1 MKKRIAAAL
10 VCVVMLIGLIP
21 AVAQANTINR
31 LTGRDLSIYEALEAQ
46 ITEVA
51 AGVRTCT
58 ELAVPASAVPM
69 DQEGYSAEELGV
81 SAIVED
87 EDITQEAADALSQLV
102 TFDLYAIL
110 QMLMATHPYEMYWFD
125 KTGQVDVYFGVSAYD
140 EGDGWRACLS
150 EDGALLIC
158 LPVAVEYAA
167 DDFETDPDKTA
178 AAWVIR
184 ATPQEI
190 VDANANRSDYEKL
203 EAYRA
208 ALCQMVAYN
217 HAAAEDSTVPYGN
230 PWQPVWVF
238 DNDDDTD
245 VVCEGYAKAF
255 QYLCDLTDFTSDAV
269 RCYTVS
275 GDSNGGGHM
284 WNIVTMDDGA
294 NYLVDVTNCDEGMA
308 GADDELFLKGYAAVE
323 EDGTYIFTCN
333 DLYTVTYHYDD
344 EMVLLYTGE
353 ELTISATDYTPP
365 ARPALEAAAMTLSDG
380 ISLHFYVD
388 FDILPS
394 EGAWMTFEWG
404 NVKTAMDEPQLLTS
418 GDYAGDYRFTC
429 PLSAKELSDTVTA
442 TLYLDGGETVAK
454 YKYSGDQYLTAL
466 IANTGFTSATNK
478 LARAVRTYGAA
489 ARYYFLGGENVSVTN
504 VTEVAATYLTPGA
517 ALADGDISFYG
528 KSLLAKD
535 TLKLRLYFAAPFQP
549 AVEVKIGGAD
559 KAYTIQPAGEG
570 YYAVDISVMPAEL
583 TKGFDVR
590 VTGTAIQFSVGVND
604 YIATAL
610 ANSTD
615 AALRKLVCAIYHY
628 GVAAQPGT
636 QTETW
641 GPLY

>member
-10 VCVVMLIGLIP
+10 VCVVMLASLIP
-21 AVAQANTINR
+21 AVAQGNTVNR
-31 LTGRDLSIYEALEAQ
+31 LTGRELSIYQALEAQ
-46 ITEVA
+46 VIEVA
-51 AGVRTCT
+51 AGVRSST
-58 ELAVPASAVPM
+58 EFVLPASAVPLE
-69 DQEGYSAEELGV
+69 QEGYSAEELGV

-87 EDITQEAADALSQLV
+87 DAVTEEAVTAMTQLAM
-102 TFDLYAIL
+102 FDLPAVMRLLI
-110 QMLMATHPYEMYWFD
+110 ASHPFEMYWYD
-125 KTGQVDVYFGVSAYD
+125 KTAQIDVYFGVAAYD
-140 EGDGWRACLS
+140 AGEGWMACMD
-150 EDGALLIC
+150 ENEALMIC
-158 LPVAVEYAA
+158 LPVAEEYAA
-167 DDFETDPDKTA
+167 DSYEVDLTETA
-178 AAWVIR
+178 AAWAVR

-208 ALCQMVAYN
+208 ALCAMVAYN
-217 HAAAEDSTVPYGN
+217 APAAADSALPYGN
-230 PWQPVWVF
+230 PWQPIWVF
-238 DNDDDTD
+238 DGDSGTD

-255 QYLCDLTDFTSDAV
+255 QYLCDLTDFTSDAI

-275 GDSNGGGHM
+275 GDSNGGAHM

-308 GADDELFLKGYAAVE
+308 GADDELFLKGYATLE
-323 EDGTYIFTCN
+323 DDGTYVFTCM
-333 DLYTVTYHYDD
+333 DQYTLTYHYDD
-344 EMVLLYTGE
+344 GMHVLYTEE
-353 ELTISATDYTPP
+353 ELSISGSDYTAPVSP
-365 ARPALEAAAMTLSDG
+365 VLDAAAMTLSDG
-380 ISLHFYVD
+380 IGLHFYVD
-388 FDILPS
+388 FGTLPS
-394 EGAWMTFEWG
+394 EGAQMSFSWG
-404 NVKTAMDEPQLLTS
+404 NGKTASDEALLLTS
-418 GDYAGDYRFTC
+418 GDYAGDCRFTC

-442 TLYLDGGETVAK
+442 TLSLGNGEIVAK
-454 YKYSGDQYLTAL
+454 YKYSGEQYLTAL
-466 IANTGFTSATNK
+466 IAGTSFVSAASK

-489 ARYYFLGGENVSVTN
+489 ARYYFLGGESVSVADVSEP
-504 VTEVAATYLTPGA
+504 VTTYLTA
-517 ALADGDISFYG
+517 DATLSDGDISFYG

-549 AVEVKIGGAD
+549 AVEVKLGGAD
-559 KAYTIQPAGEG
+559 KAYTIRSAGDG

-583 TKGFDVR
+583 AKGFDVR

-610 ANSTD
+610 AGGGD

-628 GVAAQPGT
+628 GAAAQPGT